1 MEPYHLR
8 LRVVQNSFQR
18 LGGRWWITRKPKE
31 LKVFISR
38 IVLPNQDRV
47 WEYSCY
53 LTQLIIRISTFH
65 TSITQSCF
73 EIRLTGCKK
82 QQGHNPPIHL
92 LLLPPQPLSFTQNPR
107 GHYFHPKL
115 VAPCTRH
122 LLTLCTVCI
131 DTTMHLHSHKCLLPA
146 QLSWETG
153 SFSISDKRG
162 H

>member
-65 TSITQSCF
+65 MSITQKLLWNQAC
-73 EIRLTGCKK
+73 RVWKAART
-82 QQGHNPPIHL
+82 QPPYSSTSVASPATVFHSKSKRPL
-92 LLLPPQPLSFTQNPR
+92 LLSQAGCSMHKTPTDLMHCLYRYHYALAFPQVLT
-107 GHYFHPKL
+107 
-115 VAPCTRH
+115 ACTAVMRNR
-122 LLTLCTVCI
+122 LLQYL
-131 DTTMHLHSHKCLLPA
+131 
-146 QLSWETG
+146 W
-153 SFSISDKRG
+153 
-162 H
+162 